1 MENKHPDN
9 ESIDQRLSRIE
20 QLLEKDFIEMEKGFG
35 QRLSKM
41 EKTLGK
47 FNPNEQ
53 LSQLKKIEK
62 KVGLMKAI
70 LDAEEA
76 CEYIGTSKAML
87 YRITSRKE
95 IPYFKPRGKNIYFR
109 KQDLD
114 DWLLRNRTA
123 TVGEIMQQS
132 KQASKINP
140 LKR

>member
-53 LSQLKKIEK
+53 LIQLKKIEK
-62 KVGLMKAI
+62 
-70 LDAEEA
+70 
-76 CEYIGTSKAML
+76 
-87 YRITSRKE
+87 R
-95 IPYFKPRGKNIYFR
+95 
-109 KQDLD
+109 
-114 DWLLRNRTA
+114 
-123 TVGEIMQQS
+123 
-132 KQASKINP
+132 
-140 LKR
+140 